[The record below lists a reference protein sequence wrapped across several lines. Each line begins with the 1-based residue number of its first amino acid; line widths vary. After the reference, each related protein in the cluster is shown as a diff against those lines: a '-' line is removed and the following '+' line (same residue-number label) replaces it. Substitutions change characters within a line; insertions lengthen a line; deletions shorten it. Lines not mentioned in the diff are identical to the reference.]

1 MALKVHISGFF
12 YQGLIF
18 LVYVI
23 FFFNIILFQSE
34 YGVPFHKYRPIR
46 WLYSRILYAYTKLI
60 NIFQGPNIFIA
71 PCTCTQSHQTDPMQV
86 VQLTPQV
93 VQLLELSN
101 IICIRIIT
109 ITEMKKLNQI
119 WNSNF
124 FHTLMFIMQIWEL
137 WCN

>member
-46 WLYSRILYAYTKLI
+46 WLYSRILYTYTKLI